1 MFVPLEPAA
10 WPAPADVRDL
20 RVSLNAPVILGGA
33 AGPEP
38 TRAALG
44 WLPGAGPAS
53 VVRLWLRPERDPA
66 AVRAFE
72 VPDRPLGPAARATA
86 LERAE
91 TFLAGLGFL
100 FDPVASGAHLS
111 WTSDPDPALEPAVRP
126 AADFAAAVR
135 ADVLLTRFRRGAWIQ
150 AADRR
155 PSPSRGSRTGGIER

>member
-10 WPAPADVRDL
+10 WPAPGEVRDL

-33 AGPEP
+33 AGAEP

-44 WLPGAGPAS
+44 WLPGPGPAS

-72 VPDRPLGPAARATA
+72 VPERPLGPAARATA

-100 FDPVASGAHLS
+100 FDAAGAEAQEP
-111 WTSDPDPALEPAVRP
+111 WTSDPDPAPEPAARP
-126 AADFAAAVR
+126 AADYAAAVR
-135 ADVLLTRFRRGAWIQ
+135 ADVLLTRFRRGAWTQ
-150 AADRR
+150 VAARR
-155 PSPSRGSRTGGIER
+155 PSPPRGPRTGGIER